1 MILLS
6 EPRFASGRERPIN
19 PPCQSVSP
27 PGTAGR
33 TSPPLPVQAL
43 TSDLPP
49 LLSPG
54 PSTKLVA
61 NGVKITCNKNHKA
74 PSVSRVSVLNQKLT
88 RSANGAFA
96 LIQSVLVLRGR
107 GFFFAPFR
115 RAAPLDVHRID
126 FHQPRFVLS
135 VKRKNC
141 SKANLWGASAVRG
154 SPRLRHFLLLHLLDR
169 VLAFLIRCY
178 ARHRLL

>member
-115 RAAPLDVHRID
+115 RGRATRCPPDRFPPTPLRP
-126 FHQPRFVLS
+126 FC
-135 VKRKNC
+135 KRKNC